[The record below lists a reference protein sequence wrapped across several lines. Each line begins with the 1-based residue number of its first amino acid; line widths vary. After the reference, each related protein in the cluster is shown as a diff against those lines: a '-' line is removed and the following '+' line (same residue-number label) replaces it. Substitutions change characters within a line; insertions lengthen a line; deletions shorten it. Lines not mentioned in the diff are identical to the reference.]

1 MASSDNLFGLDQ
13 IEVNKKIFDTTRIF
27 EEIHKE
33 MLLMLPVVNFFV
45 KVCVSAPI
53 VVINELLT

>member
-13 IEVNKKIFDTTRIF
+13 IEVNKKFFDTTRIF

-33 MLLMLPVVNFFV
+33 MLLMLPVVNFFC
-45 KVCVSAPI
+45 KSLCKCTYSSYQ
-53 VVINELLT
+53 